1 MLKFGT
7 LKNQLLKTE
16 QKYYFTWPWQPWHS
30 LQDSVMAFQTFHHEK
45 IKTFVDHSFCCIII
59 FQLHK
64 GKGMLAMH
72 FHLPGE

>member
-1 MLKFGT
+1 
-7 LKNQLLKTE
+7 
-16 QKYYFTWPWQPWHS
+16 